1 MKPPVEHGNWLWLQ
15 EESDLVGVFLAA
27 EVVAVAVAEE
37 VVEMVLVPQGPL
49 VSLGLPGRRGAEAE
63 VVAETDIAV
72 VWGMVAV
79 LTWLALPLE

>member
-27 EVVAVAVAEE
+27 EVVAVAEE
-37 VVEMVLVPQGPL
+37 VVEMVLVPQGPP
-49 VSLGLPGRRGAEAE
+49 VSLGLPGRRGAEVE

-72 VWGMVAV
+72 AWGMVAV